1 MAIRGTSK
9 STWAGS
15 LGFIDKNAIK
25 AFKQINP
32 EISLERCFIMSSDEL
47 FNNFSAAYLTSIRKD
62 NYFTDYEILSIDA
75 NEKKAQ
81 HFEFEMPADG
91 FFDFSVKQFHDN
103 PSKIRTST
111 SNINQTA
118 GKRYLR
124 NKYILVRDNYASDG
138 NKSSLHVEGANNNSL
153 INSNL
158 HGSSM
163 GEYNEPRFSLYEI

>member
-1 MAIRGTSK
+1 
-9 STWAGS
+9 
-15 LGFIDKNAIK
+15 
-25 AFKQINP
+25 
-32 EISLERCFIMSSDEL
+32 MSSDEL
-47 FNNFSAAYLTSIRKD
+47 LNNFSAAYLTSIRKD
-62 NYFTDYEILSIDA
+62 NYFTDYEILSINA

-103 PSKIRTST
+103 VVAGNPNKSRISS
-111 SNINQTA
+111 SNNNLTH

-138 NKSSLHVEGANNNSL
+138 NKSSIYVEGANNNSL

-158 HGSSM
+158 HASNM